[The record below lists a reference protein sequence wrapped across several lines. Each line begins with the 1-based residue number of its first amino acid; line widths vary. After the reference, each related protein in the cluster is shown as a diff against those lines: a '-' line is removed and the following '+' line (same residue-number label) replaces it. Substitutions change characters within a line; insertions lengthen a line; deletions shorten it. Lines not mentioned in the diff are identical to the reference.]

1 LRLPPAPF
9 AAPPGNLRIPRVQTT
24 LLGLAIAIILALLT
38 ALVGPLFVDWE
49 RFRPQFEAEATRVIG
64 APVRVGGAIDLRLL
78 PSPSLILS
86 DIEIGTSAAN
96 GAVKARALGVEFA
109 LGPLMRGRF
118 RAAQTRIIGPEVTV
132 VLDKDGRVIFPR
144 GFGGASA
151 MDALSIDRLNIDE
164 AKITLVNAATGSR
177 TLLDRFWFHGEVRSL
192 AGAFKGEG
200 AFILNGGLYGYR
212 VTTARPDD
220 TATRIKLSIDPADR
234 PLNVEV
240 DGALTLDNGE
250 PRFDGTLNA
259 TRSAGVVLAAGQAVQ
274 NEPVRVTARMR
285 ANKASALFEQLEF
298 QYGPDE
304 RAVKLTGTAE
314 LKFGANARFDGLL
327 SGRQLDLDKLAS
339 GDLPRQV
346 PLTALRT
353 LKESFGPGL
362 RTSIPARIGVSIDSV
377 TLGGATLQSL
387 RGDLSASASGWS
399 FDRIEFRAPGFTQV
413 QLSGRIDA
421 GAGTTFSGPVDVTT
435 GDPRALLAWLDGRSD
450 LPIAAI
456 KPLRARGEVTLGAET
471 IAVERLHAEI
481 DRKALE
487 GRASYRFATA
497 DRRARL
503 DAELRAPALDADAML
518 DFARTVLGDTKFD
531 RPGELSLALDL
542 GRLTLA
548 GFEAKDAQAKLKFNT
563 DGLQV
568 ERLAVADFGGIGL
581 SGSGQIE
588 TGGEAPRGSLTL
600 DLDARGWAGVDALA
614 AKFLP
619 QSADDIRRVTSRI
632 GAAKLQASLE
642 VGKEVVGSI
651 PTIATLAIDGNAGA
665 LKVNLRA
672 RGEGDSKSPGSARVR
687 IDGTLGADDGNA
699 LLQALALDGLV
710 AAQGANGELKLQVQG
725 PADGDLNVSA
735 RLTLGDLR
743 AESHGT
749 AKIGGDK
756 GVTASASLMVTR
768 GERAALPLPFTL
780 QSRVAL
786 AGGAAT
792 LSDINASIAKNR
804 LRGRVEIKLA
814 RPFVISGR
822 IEADS
827 FDAPALIGA
836 AIGAPAFPA
845 DGSWPA
851 EPFVKASLPDLAGRI
866 DIQAAQATFGQ
877 GQQVKDLKGAL
888 RVSGSEIALEELNG
902 QMAGGRIN
910 GSVVFRKIGEAV
922 TAQLRG
928 ALKGADARA
937 VLAGGEGGP
946 VAGRLNAQIEL
957 EGSGLTPR
965 ALIGSLNGTG
975 TVSLEKAEITK
986 LDPRVFA
993 SAMRAVDQGMP
1004 LDAGRLRDLAGPALD
1019 AGRLRMKEAEGAIGV
1034 VNGQARLGTVIA
1046 HAEGAD
1052 LAVSGSLDLV
1062 TQILDARLVLTATD
1076 APALAGRPELTIAL
1090 KGPLAAPRRTLDV
1103 STLAGWLALR
1113 AVEQQSKK
1121 LEQLEAERARP
1132 APPLPAPPLFPAS
1145 PPAPAASPS
1154 ASAAPPSPAP
1164 RVAPLP
1170 PPVDIKPA
1178 PRPAAI
1184 PRPAPP
1190 SMSERDRFFDQ
1201 FNSQR

>member
-1 LRLPPAPF
+1 
-9 AAPPGNLRIPRVQTT
+9 VQTT

-64 APVRVGGAIDLRLL
+64 APVRVSGAIDLRLL

-86 DIEIGTSAAN
+86 GIEIGDPAAE

-118 RAAQTRIIGPEVTV
+118 RAAQTRIIGSEITV
-132 VLDKDGRVIFPR
+132 GLDRDGRIILPKVS
-144 GFGGASA
+144 GAA
-151 MDALSIDRLNIDE
+151 RTMDSLSIDRLNIDE
-164 AKITLVNAATGSR
+164 AKITLVNAATGAR

-200 AFILNGGLYGYR
+200 AFILNGALYGYR
-212 VTTARPDD
+212 VATARPDD
-220 TATRIKLSIDPADR
+220 GTTRIKLSVDPADR
-234 PLNVEV
+234 PLSGEV
-240 DGALTLDNGE
+240 DGALTLENGE
-250 PRFDGTLNA
+250 PRFEGALNVA
-259 TRSAGVVLAAGQAVQ
+259 RSAGVVLAAGQAVQ
-274 NEPVRVTARMR
+274 NEPVRVTSRVR
-285 ANKASALFEQLEF
+285 ASKTAALFEQLEF

-314 LKFGANARFDGLL
+314 LKFGANPRFDGVL
-327 SGRQLDLDKLAS
+327 SGRQLDLDKLAT
-339 GDLPRQV
+339 GDLPRKV
-346 PLTALRT
+346 PLAALRT

-362 RTSIPARIGVSIDSV
+362 RTSIPAKIGIGIDSV

-387 RGDLSASASGWS
+387 RGDLSADATGWS

-421 GAGTTFSGPVDVTT
+421 NSGTTFSGPVDVTT

-456 KPLRARGEVTLGAET
+456 KPLRARGEVTLGTDT
-471 IAVERLHAEI
+471 IAVERLRAEI

-487 GRASYRFATA
+487 GRAAYRFAAA
-497 DRRARL
+497 DRKARL
-503 DAELRAPALDADAML
+503 DAQLRAPELDADAML
-518 DFARTVLGDTKFD
+518 DFAKTVLGDTKFD

-542 GRLTLA
+542 GRVTLA

-619 QSADDIRRVTSRI
+619 QSADDVRRITARI
-632 GAAKLQASLE
+632 GAAKLRASLD
-642 VGKEVVGSI
+642 VGKEVVSGI
-651 PTIATLAIDGNAGA
+651 PTIAKLAVDGNAGA

-672 RGEGDSKSPGSARVR
+672 EGQGDSKTLGSAKIRV
-687 IDGTLGADDGNA
+687 DGTLAADDGSA
-699 LLQALALDGLV
+699 LLQALSLNGLIP
-710 AAQGANGELKLQVQG
+710 AQSGIGELKLQVYG
-725 PADGDLNVSA
+725 PADGELNTSA

-749 AKIGGDK
+749 ARISADK
-756 GVTASASLMVTR
+756 GVAASASLMVTKSDP
-768 GERAALPLPFTL
+768 RAALPLPFTL
-780 QSRVAL
+780 QSRVTV
-786 AGGAAT
+786 AGGTAT
-792 LSDINASIAKNR
+792 FSDITASIAKNR
-804 LRGRVEIKLA
+804 IRGRVEAKLG
-814 RPFVISGR
+814 RPLVISGKV
-822 IEADS
+822 ETDS
-827 FDAPALIGA
+827 LDAPALIGT
-836 AIGAPAFPA
+836 AIGAPASPA

-851 EPFVKASLPDLAGRI
+851 EPFIKVSLPDVAGRVEL
-866 DIQAAQATFGQ
+866 QAAQATLGQ

-888 RVSGSEIALEELNG
+888 RVSSSEVALEDLNG
-902 QMAGGRIN
+902 QMAGGRLN
-910 GSVVFRKIGEAV
+910 GSALFRKIGEAL
-922 TAQLRG
+922 TAQVRG
-928 ALKGADARA
+928 TLKGADARA
-937 VLAGGEGGP
+937 ILAGGEGGP
-946 VAGRLNAQIEL
+946 VAGRLNAQIEV
-957 EGSGLTPR
+957 EGSGPTPR

-975 TVSLEKAEITK
+975 TVTLEKADIAK

-993 SAMRAVDQGMP
+993 AAMRAVDQGMP
-1004 LDAGRLRDLAGPALD
+1004 LEATKLRDLAGPALD
-1019 AGRLRMKEAEGAIGV
+1019 AGRLQLKEAEGAIGI

-1046 HAEGAD
+1046 RGEGAD

-1062 TQILDARLVLTATD
+1062 TQMLDARLVLTSTS

-1113 AVEQQSKK
+1113 SVEQQSKK

-1132 APPLPAPPLFPAS
+1132 APPIPAVPS
-1145 PPAPAASPS
+1145 PPPAHPSAAPS
-1154 ASAAPPSPAP
+1154 ASAVPLPPAP
-1164 RVAPLP
+1164 RAAPLP
-1170 PPVDIKPA
+1170 PPVEIRPA
-1178 PRPAAI
+1178 PRPATI
-1184 PRPAPP
+1184 PRSAPP